1 MKMLAAGL
9 LLLSLVLGGT
19 GCGRGAAGEETGSGV
34 SEWAGED
41 STAEGVEDA
50 GVPESLPEETPP
62 EGTVLEE
69 RLTELLEREQS
80 GAVVQVVAGNVTG
93 SGVIVNETQE
103 KLQIV
108 TAAHVLAEG
117 PDKLKVRLID
127 GQQIDCGE
135 YQLAEAADLALLEIT
150 LEEIP
155 RESRNAYQAA
165 VMEGDS
171 ANLQTG
177 DLIAVMGSR
186 TAVAAQV
193 HEGVVTEPWIYVEDY
208 GQHMLLLQ
216 VQVTPGMSGG
226 GVFDRKGQLLGIV
239 SGANEEGEAVA
250 VPVSILLTEFEEFFQ

>member
-50 GVPESLPEETPP
+50 GVPESLPEDTPP
-62 EGTVLEE
+62 EDTVLEE

-165 VMEGDS
+165 VMEEDS